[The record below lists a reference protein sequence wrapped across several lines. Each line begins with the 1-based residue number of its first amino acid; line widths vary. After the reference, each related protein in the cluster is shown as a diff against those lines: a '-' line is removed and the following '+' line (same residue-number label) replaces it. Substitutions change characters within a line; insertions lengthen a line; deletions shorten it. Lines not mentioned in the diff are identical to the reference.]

1 MQRLFA
7 LQKMRFLVINAI
19 FAITAVVIEWSGISL
34 NMYFYADHFFTIL
47 GVPLTVIACWVVI
60 GHTSWIIY
68 KKFGWIAG
76 LLAGMIIDLPLEFL
90 AFHLGWWT
98 WIPSW
103 SPVLFFNAPVVNFAV
118 YLSVSLGSILTYKYT
133 MKTQLQQ
140 KARAENE

>member
-7 LQKMRFLVINAI
+7 LQKTRFLVLNAI

-34 NMYFYADHFFTIL
+34 NMYFYADHFSTIL
-47 GVPLTVIACWVVI
+47 GVPLIVIAYWVVI

-76 LLAGMIIDLPLEFL
+76 LLTGVIIDLPLEFL

-103 SPVLFFNAPVVNFAV
+103 SPALFFNAPVVNFAV
-118 YLSVSLGSILTYKYT
+118 YLIVSLGSILTYKYT

>member
-1 MQRLFA
+1 M
-7 LQKMRFLVINAI
+7 NAI
-19 FAITAVVIEWSGISL
+19 FAYTAIVIELSGISL
-34 NMYFYADHFFTIL
+34 NMYFYPEHFGTIL
-47 GVPLTVIACWVVI
+47 GVPTIVIAGWVVI

-76 LLAGMIIDLPLEFL
+76 LLTGIIIDLPLEFL

-103 SPVLFFNAPVVNFAV
+103 SPALFFNAPALNFAV

-133 MKTQLQQ
+133 MKTQL
-140 KARAENE
+140 

>member
-1 MQRLFA
+1 MFSGVVQTNS
-7 LQKMRFLVINAI
+7 KPDSIN
-19 FAITAVVIEWSGISL
+19 FCPSAVARARCTLI
-34 NMYFYADHFFTIL
+34 
-47 GVPLTVIACWVVI
+47 VIACWVVI

-76 LLAGMIIDLPLEFL
+76 LLTGMIIDLPLEFL
-90 AFHLGWWT
+90 AFHLGWWA

-103 SPVLFFNAPVVNFAV
+103 SPALFFNTPVVNFAV
-118 YLSVSLGSILTYKYT
+118 YLSVSLGSILTYNYT